1 MEKFIDTHAHLNFD
15 DFEKDRF
22 QLIENCLLNQIF
34 LINVGTIFS
43 DSKIAIKIAEKY
55 DKGVYASVGLHPLYV
70 EDEDL
75 NIECFKELAKNK
87 KVVAI
92 GETGLDYFYEPKIL
106 SKEKYIEKQ
115 KEIFLKQI
123 ELAEELNLPLIIHS
137 RNAFDDVYEIL
148 KNRNI
153 KAVLHCF
160 TGNLKD
166 LNRFLDLGYYIGF
179 NGIIFKANLDEV
191 IKNTPDD
198 RVLIETDCPFLT
210 PPMFY
215 EKRNNPLG
223 VKLVMDKINKIKG
236 ENISKQVYK
245 NSLKLFNI

>member
-123 ELAEELNLPLIIHS
+123 ELAEELNLPLIIHL
-137 RNAFDDVYEIL
+137 E
-148 KNRNI
+148 
-153 KAVLHCF
+153 
-160 TGNLKD
+160 
-166 LNRFLDLGYYIGF
+166 
-179 NGIIFKANLDEV
+179 
-191 IKNTPDD
+191 TP
-198 RVLIETDCPFLT
+198 LM
-210 PPMFY
+210 MFM
-215 EKRNNPLG
+215 K
-223 VKLVMDKINKIKG
+223 
-236 ENISKQVYK
+236 
-245 NSLKLFNI
+245 F